1 MIPVDCRTNKSLEN
15 YNKYIKTQL
24 GKHRKVNWVNFINF
38 IKEESSRNL
47 NRLISKNEINNTI
60 KRECSLN
67 NKTISYSNN
76 IKDEIIEK
84 NPNENKL
91 ELNGNYIKELIKC
104 IKDLNISKQGETL
117 YIKNV
122 RVQNKALNCYI
133 NSILQILFHTESLLN
148 EIKKKKSNIKS
159 ESVVYKL
166 NENINDMNKQ
176 NDENEPINITNFLH
190 FFCLKH
196 KKFVINE

>member
-1 MIPVDCRTNKSLEN
+1 MKKIILS
-15 YNKYIKTQL
+15 
-24 GKHRKVNWVNFINF
+24 
-38 IKEESSRNL
+38 KE
-47 NRLISKNEINNTI
+47 
-60 KRECSLN
+60 LN
-67 NKTISYSNN
+67 NKTISKNNN

-117 YIKNV
+117 YIKNIDI
-122 RVQNKALNCYI
+122 QNKVLNCYI

-190 FFCLKH
+190 FFCLN
-196 KKFVINE
+196 IRNLL

>member
-1 MIPVDCRTNKSLEN
+1 M
-15 YNKYIKTQL
+15 
-24 GKHRKVNWVNFINF
+24 GKHRKINFINF
-38 IKEESSRNL
+38 IKEKSSRNF
-47 NRLISKNEINNTI
+47 NRLISKNENNNI
-60 KRECSLN
+60 KRESLLN
-67 NKTISYSNN
+67 NKTISKNNN

-104 IKDLNISKQGETL
+104 IKDLNISKQGEAS
-117 YIKNV
+117 YIKNIDI
-122 RVQNKALNCYI
+122 QNKVLNCYI

-176 NDENEPINITNFLH
+176 NDENEPINVTNFLH
-190 FFCLKH
+190 LFCLKH